1 MEQESER
8 LKEPTT
14 DTMVVVPW
22 GLVCGKWWGSKK
34 QRPII
39 CIHGWQ
45 DNAGTFDTLI
55 PLLPNNFSYFCI
67 DLPGHGRS
75 THFPEGMPYYLIWD
89 GVILL
94 RRIMKQ
100 YGWSSMSIMG
110 HSLGAL
116 IGFMFA
122 SVFPDETDLLIA
134 LDAVAP
140 TFDLR
145 GKYSSISDV
154 ARNIDRFLYYNDVK
168 SSKDPVEKYETMIDI
183 TYQGHNNK
191 LSRKSCE
198 ILMIRGMTS
207 RGDGTYSFSRDNR
220 VKVGWISYLSGDYVK
235 RCGQKIK
242 CRYLNVKATPV
253 DEENW
258 PVYKEMLDI
267 IETSS
272 SDFNLVFVNGPHH
285 VHLNEPEKVAPS
297 IIEFLKPKE
306 SEVNSTDTSN

>member
-1 MEQESER
+1 MEQEPET

-55 PLLPNNFSYFCI
+55 PLLSSKFSYFCI

-75 THFPEGMPYYLIWD
+75 SCHPEGMPYYLIWD

-94 RRIMKQ
+94 RRMMKH
-100 YGWSSMSIMG
+100 YGWEKISVMG
-110 HSLGAL
+110 HSLGSL

-122 SVFPDETDLLIA
+122 AVFPDEIDLLIG
-134 LDAVAP
+134 LDAIAP

-145 GKYSSISDV
+145 GKYSVICDV
-154 ARNIDRFLYYNDVK
+154 GKNIDKFLYYSEVK
-168 SSKDPVEKYETMIDI
+168 SSKDPVENYEAMIDT
-183 TYQGHNNK
+183 TYEGHNRK
-191 LSRKSCE
+191 LTRKSCE
-198 ILMIRGMTS
+198 ILMIRGMNAC
-207 RGDGTYSFSRDNR
+207 GDGTYSFARDNR

-235 RCGQKIK
+235 RCGNKIK
-242 CRYLNVKATPV
+242 CRYLNIKATPV
-253 DEENW
+253 DEDTW
-258 PVYKEMLDI
+258 PIYKNMLDI
-267 IETSS
+267 IESSS
-272 SDFNLVFVNGPHH
+272 SDFNVAFVEGPHH
-285 VHLNEPEKVAPS
+285 VHLNDPELVAPS
-297 IIEFLKPKE
+297 INEFLSKE
-306 SEVNSTDTSN
+306 KNS